1 MERGAWKASETW
13 KLIKNERNLLR
24 HPDCVAFLVFLGSTA
39 LLDDVGFL
47 QRRCS

>member
-1 MERGAWKASETW
+1 MGIMEPGRLARHGSREKGICLSI
-13 KLIKNERNLLR
+13 LIVLHFLR
-24 HPDCVAFLVFLGSTA
+24 SWGSTA

>member
-1 MERGAWKASETW
+1 MEVDKKE
-13 KLIKNERNLLR
+13 INLLR
-24 HPDCVAFLVFLGSTA
+24 HPDCVAFLLFMGSTA

>member
-1 MERGAWKASETW
+1 MERGAWKAGEAWKQRKRKETCLSI
-13 KLIKNERNLLR
+13 LIVL
-24 HPDCVAFLVFLGSTA
+24 CFLCSWGSTA